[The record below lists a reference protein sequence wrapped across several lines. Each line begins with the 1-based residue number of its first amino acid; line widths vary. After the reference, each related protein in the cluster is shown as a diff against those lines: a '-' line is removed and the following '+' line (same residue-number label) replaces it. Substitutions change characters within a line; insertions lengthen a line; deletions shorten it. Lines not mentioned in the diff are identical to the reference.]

1 MNISSILSMNHIF
14 TLFLFYLL
22 GIIVVWAG
30 KNHILPVLRQQVK
43 NIEKAWKQI
52 EEKLSL
58 VSGTKKR
65 IVRETKQQ
73 DEKLDQIKSKLTL
86 WKEALLVKQKDREDQ
101 QITIDSQLF
110 KKKQHQGDF
119 VQLSQLQKN
128 VLPKVLID
136 IQENF
141 VSSYEKDKGH
151 KLTKSL
157 IKSLR

>member
-22 GIIVVWAG
+22 GRIIVWAG
-30 KNHILPVLRQQVK
+30 KNYILPALREQVR

-73 DEKLDQIKSKLTL
+73 DEKLDQLKSKLTL
-86 WKEALLVKQKDREDQ
+86 WKEALLAKQKAREDQ
-101 QITIDSQLF
+101 QIKIDSQLL

-136 IQENF
+136 IQEKF
-141 VSSYEKDKGH
+141 VSSYEEKKGH
-151 KLTKSL
+151 KLTKSI
-157 IKSLR
+157 IKKLQ